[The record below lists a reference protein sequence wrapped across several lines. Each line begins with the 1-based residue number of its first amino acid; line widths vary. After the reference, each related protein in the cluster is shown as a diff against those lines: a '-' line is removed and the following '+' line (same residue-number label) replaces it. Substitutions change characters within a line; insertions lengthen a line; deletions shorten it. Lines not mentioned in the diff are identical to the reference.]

1 MIKSA
6 SFARA
11 TQVFCR
17 VGIAFILLA
26 LSPAVSLA
34 SDDCKADVVFLMD
47 NTGSMGGVISST
59 RTNAIN
65 ILDKIGGGDPRF
77 AGIDVQF
84 GVATFW
90 GDPLEHHSGSIDHS
104 GKWYCGP
111 TPSYPTRG
119 SASPVSASSW
129 QAAYRCDKNT
139 PDDPSDDF
147 GSRCHGY
154 APEGS
159 ACTKPAPQMLSQMTS
174 SQLTKHYADLRKAA
188 RRAYR
193 VDQQLT
199 DNQAAARTSMNA
211 WRASGGG
218 DWEEANYFALHQLAT
233 EGGQTDLYP
242 SCGDSWWK
250 GGYAVGDCVKD
261 GADHYT
267 ANIAHRSDVDW
278 APTAHSSG
286 SYVVASKETVQTI
299 FVAKKDVS
307 AGTSSPEL
315 NPTDWQAL
323 GDLQPRSNPTLW
335 AIVSPRPLAETKA
348 TDLGYFTC
356 GTGPDFSDYQGWST
370 DHETRKSS
378 CTHAI
383 GWRADAGRVIVTFGD
398 APSHISTVDA
408 TEVLRVLED
417 KNIVVA
423 SINTHGKNSGFDAR
437 GSSRISNRDKA
448 APYELTTTEGQ
459 STAISRVTGGTS
471 HHNISGSE
479 ATVKAILDAVAAGI
493 GQAGSAAPVSFSANT
508 LTEGT
513 MVFVPKFDSK
523 KWSGDLEGWK
533 LNPATGAFATREWRA
548 ASQLSTRTP
557 TSRNLLTYKGG
568 NGVRFEWAQLSDAQQ
583 NDLRTQGDGTLGSVS
598 DGQAR
603 LAYLR
608 GDRSNE
614 GAGKDFRVR
623 ASRMGD
629 VWHSGP
635 IYVGKP
641 NISWLKRI
649 EGGTPYT
656 EYQRIYEARTGM
668 VYVGSNGGMLHGFD
682 AATGVEKMAYLPAAL
697 FSTAI
702 SKGYHVLTDPDY
714 KHLSLYVDETPF
726 LADARILN
734 PAVNPLSA
742 EWRTVLVGG
751 LGRGGRGVYAL
762 DVTDPDELADKSKAS
777 QTVLWEFNSDDDA
790 NLGYTHSRP
799 FVAYLNNGKWAA
811 IFGNG
816 IDDTGSGEAQLFIVY
831 LDGPGADGIWD
842 LGTDYRRISTN
853 IGSSTER
860 NGFFTPKAVDVDGNG
875 TTDLVYAGDLYG
887 NLWRFDLSGPNAT
900 DWEPPVAPL
909 FLGSKT
915 RPITSEPLIVSPP
928 TSVTD
933 IVGDGGRMIFFGTGR
948 FLVDG
953 DKTDIN
959 EQHYYGLYDQTTPK
973 YPVPSSALI
982 EITDVT
988 LTDLAKQTFISSVA
1002 AGGRVTDPDL
1012 VVNYTSETTSTLT
1025 NKFGWYIDFP
1035 STGERVIARSAPRK
1049 GHVLFNTI
1057 IPDRSACSSSGDGNE
1072 WTVRMYNGGSALTPQ
1087 FDFNGDGRI
1096 DAADGVVVGGRTVG
1110 YAARKLEGKGLL
1122 TGPSVIGNVRFAPSS
1137 GAKKTV
1143 DMRTTALLGSS
1154 AESGRLSW
1162 GQLAPR
1168 EDTEPTPPG
1177 DPTPGPAPTIGP
1189 TVTLCP
1195 PTCG

>member
-17 VGIAFILLA
+17 VGIAFGLLA

-34 SDDCKADVVFLMD
+34 ADSCKADVVFLMD

-174 SQLTKHYADLRKAA
+174 SQLTKYYADRRKAA

-199 DNQAAARTSMNA
+199 DDQAAARTSMNA

-218 DWEEANYFALHQLAT
+218 DWPEANYFALHQLAT

-250 GGYAVGDCVKD
+250 GGYGVGDCVKD

-278 APTAHSSG
+278 EVKDYSSG

-335 AIVSPRPLAETKA
+335 AIVSPRPLAESKA
-348 TDLGYFTC
+348 TDKGFFSC
-356 GTGPDFSDYQGWST
+356 GTGPDFSDYQGWSI

-423 SINTHGKNSGFDAR
+423 SINTHSKNNGFDAR

-448 APYELTTTEGQ
+448 APYELTGTPGQ
-459 STAISRVTGGTS
+459 SSTISLETGGTA
-471 HHNISGSE
+471 HHNISGSA

-508 LTEGT
+508 LTEGA

-548 ASQLSTRTP
+548 ASKLSTRTP
-557 TSRNLLTYKGG
+557 SSRNLLTYKGG

-583 NDLRTQGDGTLGSVS
+583 NDLRTKGDGTLGSVS

-608 GDRSNE
+608 GHASNE
-614 GAGKDFRVR
+614 GKGKNFRVR

-635 IYVGKP
+635 VYVGKP
-641 NISWLKRI
+641 DISWLARI
-649 EGGTPYT
+649 KGGKPYSS
-656 EYQRIYEARTGM
+656 YQKSQKGRTGM

-682 AATGVEKMAYLPAAL
+682 AATGVEKMAYLPATL

-726 LADARILN
+726 LADARIG
-734 PAVNPLSA
+734 S
-742 EWRTVLVGG
+742 EWRTLLVGG

-762 DVTDPDELADKSKAS
+762 DVTDPDELADKSKAN
-777 QTVLWEFNSDDDA
+777 QTVLWEFTSDDDA
-790 NLGYTHSRP
+790 HLGYTYSKP

-816 IDDTGSGEAQLFIVY
+816 MNDSGSAATGGKAQLFIVY

-842 LGTDYRRISTN
+842 LDTDYHRITTSKGST
-853 IGSSTER
+853 TER
-860 NGFFTPKAVDVDGNG
+860 NGLFSPKVVDVDGNG
-875 TTDLVYAGDLYG
+875 TTDLLYAGDLYG

-900 DWEPPVAPL
+900 DWASPVTPL
-909 FLGSKT
+909 FAGSKT
-915 RPITSEPLIVSPP
+915 RPITSPPLITSPL
-928 TSVTD
+928 TSVTE
-933 IVGDGGRMIFFGTGR
+933 VAGTGGRMIFFGTGR

-953 DKTDIN
+953 DKTDIHK
-959 EQHYYGLYDQTTPK
+959 QHYYGLYDRTIPT
-973 YPVPSSALI
+973 YPAPSSAPI
-982 EITDVT
+982 EVN
-988 LTDLAKQTFISSVA
+988 DLKLNNFVKQTFLGGGAV
-1002 AGGRVTDPDL
+1002 GGRLTDPDL
-1012 VVNYTSETTSTLT
+1012 VVSYTGTIPTLT
-1025 NKFGWYIDFP
+1025 NKFGWYIELP
-1035 STGERVIARSAPRK
+1035 TSGERVIAGSVART

-1057 IPDRSACSSSGDGNE
+1057 IPDRSACSSSGSGSE
-1072 WTVRMYNGGSALTPQ
+1072 WHVRMQNGGSPLTPQ
-1087 FDFNGDGRI
+1087 FDFNGDGKI
-1096 DAADGVVVGGRTVG
+1096 DAADGVVVDGRTVG

-1122 TGPSVIGNVRFAPSS
+1122 TAPSVIGNVRFAPSS
-1137 GAKKTV
+1137 GAKKTE
-1143 DMRTTALLGSS
+1143 DMNKTVLVGSDK
-1154 AESGRLSW
+1154 ESGRLSW
-1162 GQLAPR
+1162 GELVPR
-1168 EDTEPTPPG
+1168 EVPAPPAPAG
-1177 DPTPGPAPTIGP
+1177 TTGPAPDTTAPTI
-1189 TVTLCP
+1189 TLDF
-1195 PTCG
+1195 GS